1 MGASAPHDIAVVVP
15 CYNLGAFLPEA
26 LASVLEQTRPARE
39 IVVVDDG
46 SDDPATLEVLAR
58 VSDLTAGRGRVERIR
73 HSGVALARDH
83 GCRTTR
89 APYLL
94 WLDADDLLDRAFLE
108 KTAGRL
114 DTDPALDFVA
124 TGTELFGEASGS
136 WLPPEPHDLARHLAD
151 GSYSIT
157 TLFRRRLWDEIGGC
171 DPALPAAED
180 WDFWLRALERG
191 RPGAVVPEPLF
202 RYRIRS
208 GSRDERG
215 LVRNRFAAAIRIVL
229 ERRAKLIER
238 LGAELIE
245 AKRGHLRVRVKDREQ
260 LAATHAELQA
270 TLNRLADEI
279 ESVEHAIG
287 AGAPAGDASS
297 RAVAARRRA
306 PGAAI
311 LCYHRVAE
319 LWPDTFALCT
329 PAAVFRAHMQH
340 LRRACRPM
348 PLEELARALD
358 AGEAPERAVAV
369 TFDDGY
375 RDTLDASRILQE
387 LEIPATFF
395 VSSEDIERPHEAWQE
410 LLERVFLSELPIPPR
425 LELQLAG
432 APLVLPSAGPARRS
446 AFDALYQLG
455 RVLSPLGRKGLVEQ
469 VGAWSRQQLAPRDS
483 HRLLVASELREL
495 AARPGHSIGSHTMH
509 HLLLPAHAPALQRT
523 EIQDDKQTLE
533 RILEKPVTAFA
544 YPYGERT
551 RETIEL
557 ARQSGFVCGCS
568 TQPGL
573 VRPWDDP
580 LDLPRNEIG
589 SFPVAELARRLDALF
604 DGRGP

>member
-1 MGASAPHDIAVVVP
+1 LGAPAPNDIAVVVP
-15 CYNLGAFLPEA
+15 CYNLGAFLPET

-46 SDDPATLEVLAR
+46 SDDPETLEVLAR
-58 VSDLTAGRGRVERIR
+58 VAELSAGRGRVERIP

-108 KTAGRL
+108 QTAGRL
-114 DTDPALDFVA
+114 DANPALDFVA
-124 TGTELFGEASGS
+124 TGTELFGEATGA
-136 WLPPEPHDLARHLAD
+136 WVPPEPHDLLRHLAD

-171 DPALPAAED
+171 DPALQAAED

-191 RPGAVVPEPLF
+191 RLGTVVPEPLF

-215 LVRNRFAAAIRIVL
+215 LVRSRFASAIRTVL
-229 ERRAKLIER
+229 ERRSKLIER

-260 LAATHAELQA
+260 LAATHTELQA
-270 TLNRLADEI
+270 TLTRLADEI
-279 ESVEHAIG
+279 ESAEHAIG
-287 AGAPAGDASS
+287 TGAADERSGAA
-297 RAVAARRRA
+297 AVRRRA
-306 PGAAI
+306 PGAAV

-319 LWPDTFALCT
+319 LSPDPFGLCT
-329 PAAVFRAHMQH
+329 PVAVFRTHMEH
-340 LRRACRPM
+340 LRRRCRPL

-375 RDTLDASRILQE
+375 RDALDASRILQD

-395 VSSEDIERPHEAWQE
+395 VNSEDIERPHEAWQE
-410 LLERVFLSELPIPPR
+410 VLERIFLSELPIPPR

-432 APLVLPSAGPARRS
+432 APLVLPSAGAARRA

-455 RVLSPLGRKGLVEQ
+455 RVLSPLGRAGLVEQ
-469 VGAWSRQQLAPRDS
+469 VSAWSRQALSPRES
-483 HRLLVASELREL
+483 HRVLIAAELRDL
-495 AARPGHSIGSHTMH
+495 AAKPQHSIGSHSVH
-509 HLLLPAHAPALQRT
+509 HLLLPAHAPALQRA
-523 EIQDDKQTLE
+523 EILDDKRTLE
-533 RILEKPVTAFA
+533 RILERPVTAFA

-551 RETIEL
+551 RETLEL
-557 ARQSGFVCGCS
+557 ARQAGFACGFS
-568 TQPGL
+568 TRPGL

-589 SFPVAELARRLDALF
+589 AFAVEELAHRLDALF
-604 DGRGP
+604 DDRVA

>member
-1 MGASAPHDIAVVVP
+1 LGAPAPNDIAVVVP
-15 CYNLGAFLPEA
+15 CYNLGAFLPET
-26 LASVLEQTRPARE
+26 LASVLEQTRPAGE
-39 IVVVDDG
+39 VVVADDG
-46 SDDPATLEVLAR
+46 SDDPGTLEVLAR
-58 VSDLTAGRGRVERIR
+58 VSELTAGRGRVERIP

-94 WLDADDLLDRAFLE
+94 WLDADDLLDRTFLE
-108 KTAGRL
+108 QTAGRL
-114 DTDPALDFVA
+114 DADPALDFVA
-124 TGTELFGEASGS
+124 TGTELFGEASGA
-136 WLPPEPHDLARHLAD
+136 WVPPEPRDLLRHLAD

-171 DPALPAAED
+171 DPELPAAED

-191 RPGAVVPEPLF
+191 RPGTVVPQPLF

-215 LVRNRFAAAIRIVL
+215 LVRSRFASAIRTVL
-229 ERRAKLIER
+229 ERRSRLIET

-260 LAATHAELQA
+260 LAATHAQLQA
-270 TLNRLADEI
+270 TLTRLADEI
-279 ESVEHAIG
+279 ESAQHAVG
-287 AGAPAGDASS
+287 AADEGGGPTAL
-297 RAVAARRRA
+297 RRRA
-306 PGAAI
+306 PGAAV

-319 LWPDTFALCT
+319 LTPDPFGLCT
-329 PAAVFRAHMQH
+329 PPGLFRAHMEH
-340 LRRACRPM
+340 LLRRCRPL
-348 PLEELARALD
+348 PLAELARALD
-358 AGEAPERAVAV
+358 AGDAPERAVAV

-375 RDTLDASRILQE
+375 RDALDASRILQE

-395 VSSEDIERPHEAWQE
+395 VNSEDVERPHEAWQE
-410 LLERVFLSELPIPPR
+410 VLERVFLSELPIPPR

-432 APLVLPSAGPARRS
+432 APLVLPSAGAARHA
-446 AFDALYQLG
+446 AFFALYQLG
-455 RVLSPLGRKGLVEQ
+455 RVLSPLGRAALVEQ
-469 VGAWSRQQLAPRDS
+469 VSAWSRQPLAPRDS

-495 AARPGHSIGSHTMH
+495 AAKPRHSIGSHTVH
-509 HLLLPAHAPALQRT
+509 HLLLPAHAPALQRA
-523 EIQDDKQTLE
+523 EIRDDKRALE
-533 RILEKPVTAFA
+533 RILEQPVTAFA

-557 ARQSGFVCGCS
+557 ARQAGFAYGFS
-568 TQPGL
+568 TRPGL

-580 LDLPRNEIG
+580 LDLPRYEIG
-589 SFPVAELARRLDALF
+589 AFRVEELAHRLDALF
-604 DGRGP
+604 DGRVG